1 MNRRT
6 LLITGGASL
15 IILGG
20 ISAKVLHSDL
30 RKARSP
36 WTISNDSISD
46 PRLRALAYAVLAPS
60 PHNRQPW
67 LIELKGE
74 NRLTLF
80 CDTARLL
87 PETDPYN
94 RQITIGLGAF
104 IELLRMAAAED
115 GYDLEIDYFPQGEP
129 EPTFDER
136 PVANIRF
143 SKTETIKDPLFAYV
157 MDRRTNRS
165 KFSETP
171 ISSLA
176 LKALETVMSPQR
188 ADLLSYSDDAS
199 LVGSIKTL
207 CVDGWN
213 IEIETP
219 RTHHESTRLTRVGEK
234 QINASPD
241 GISLSGPMME
251 ALGLTGQLSEEK
263 MNDKDSQAYK
273 GTRDFYTGLIDTARA
288 FAWITSPDN
297 SRLNQIKS
305 GADWLR
311 LHLVATQHGLAFQPL
326 SQILQEFP
334 EMSEPYAQIHAV
346 LEIEHPRIIQG
357 LFRLGYAASP
367 APAPRWPLHSRLIE
381 VSA

>member
-6 LLITGGASL
+6 LLMTGGASL
-15 IILGG
+15 VILGG

-30 RKARSP
+30 RQARSP
-36 WTISNDSISD
+36 WNISNDSISD
-46 PRLRALAYAVLAPS
+46 SRLRALAYAVLAPS

-67 LIELKGE
+67 LIELKGK

-115 GYDLEIDYFPQGEP
+115 GYALDIDYFPQGEP
-129 EPTFDER
+129 EPIIDER

-157 MDRRTNRS
+157 MDRRTNRL
-165 KFSETP
+165 KFSEAP
-171 ISSLA
+171 ISRST

-188 ADLLSYSDDAS
+188 ADLLNYSDDAS

-251 ALGLTGQLSEEK
+251 ALGLAGQLSEEK
-263 MNDKDSQAYK
+263 MNDTDSQAYK
-273 GTRDFYTGLIDTARA
+273 GTRDFYTGLIDTAKA

-297 SRLNQIKS
+297 NRLNQIKS

-311 LHLVATQHGLAFQPL
+311 LHLAATQHGLAFQPL

-346 LEIEHPRIIQG
+346 LEIKQPRIIQG
-357 LFRLGYAASP
+357 LFRLGYAATP
-367 APAPRWPLHSRLIE
+367 PPAPRWPLQSRLIE
-381 VSA
+381 GSA